1 MTITKDDIG
10 RRVKLRGGDTA
21 KIVFFS
27 DGFYPVVVNQED
39 YPVVV
44 NQEDYPGSY
53 EVTENGCYNGNGQ
66 RCELDVVEFIG
77 EKEVVVTRQKLIEA
91 WNGYVTGTE
100 RIIYNQPRTFD
111 LHLTLTEAVPVEH
124 LPTSPSPPAAAAP
137 KPPVPIAPA
146 AAAAH
151 PALPASSSTPP
162 PAAVRPSA
170 SAPAARPSSPA
181 PVSATRP
188 RG

>member
-66 RCELDVVEFIG
+66 RCELDVVEFIEDDIQEPVAETKIQQILRGTPFRLAGNLCPKG
-77 EKEVVVTRQKLIEA
+77 EFYFDSSTLNYRNLDGIDEPAVAQTWMFDENKIEIIEEKQVTVTRQQVIKAWKHYKWDETMQGNKLA
-91 WNGYVTGTE
+91 PML
-100 RIIYNQPRTFD
+100 Q
-111 LHLTLTEAVPVEH
+111 HLLKN
-124 LPTSPSPPAAAAP
+124 LG
-137 KPPVPIAPA
+137 
-146 AAAAH
+146 
-151 PALPASSSTPP
+151 L
-162 PAAVRPSA
+162 
-170 SAPAARPSSPA
+170 
-181 PVSATRP
+181 
-188 RG
+188 